1 MALFRT
7 APSLLAAALILAPAG
22 VGPRLGAQPPADAAA
37 DKLPLSKLPP
47 AKLRPSQCLLPYRV
61 STRSQECQAHFD
73 QGLGYFYSYVWME
86 AARSFE
92 TAARFDPDC
101 AMAWW
106 GLSRALEEWRG
117 TNHMDAL
124 KKAQELLPKASDRER
139 MLITARLQMK
149 GLAGKFANDAERKQA
164 ATRTIDELLALYE
177 DDPEAWFARARLA
190 GDGRPANA
198 NVVVGGNRFNEVP
211 FYKALLRVN

>member
-1 MALFRT
+1 MTRT
-7 APSLLAAALILAPAG
+7 AALAALLAAGPLA
-22 VGPRLGAQPPADAAA
+22 AQA
-37 DKLPLSKLPP
+37 KLPDTLPLTKLPP
-47 AKLRPSQCLLPYRV
+47 AKVTPNLCALHYRV
-61 STRSQECQAHFD
+61 GTRSPECQAHFD

-124 KKAQELLPKASDRER
+124 RKAQELLPKASD
-139 MLITARLQMK
+139 
-149 GLAGKFANDAERKQA
+149 
-164 ATRTIDELLALYE
+164 
-177 DDPEAWFARARLA
+177 
-190 GDGRPANA
+190 
-198 NVVVGGNRFNEVP
+198 
-211 FYKALLRVN
+211 

>member
-1 MALFRT
+1 MIRCLCTIA
-7 APSLLAAALILAPAG
+7 ALLAAA
-22 VGPRLGAQPPADAAA
+22 AAVA
-37 DKLPLSKLPP
+37 ETPPP
-47 AKLRPSQCLLPYRV
+47 AKSETLPITKLMPAKIVPDLCALRYRV
-61 STRSQECQAHFD
+61 STRVPECQAHFD

-92 TAARFDPDC
+92 TAAKYDPDC

-124 KKAQELLPKASDRER
+124 RKAQELLPKASDRER
-139 MLITARLQMK
+139 LLITARLQMK

-177 DDPEAWFARARLA
+177 DDQEGWFARAKLS
-190 GDGRPANA
+190 GDGRPAN
-198 NVVVGGNRFNEVP
+198 VGGANRFNEV
-211 FYKALLRVN
+211 